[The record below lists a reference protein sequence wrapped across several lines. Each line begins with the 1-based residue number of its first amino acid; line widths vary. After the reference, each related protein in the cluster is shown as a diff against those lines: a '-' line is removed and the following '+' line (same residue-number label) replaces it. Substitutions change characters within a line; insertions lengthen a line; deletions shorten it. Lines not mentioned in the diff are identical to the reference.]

1 LQDFADSVL
10 DGTAVF
16 GVGEEEDGAAGF
28 AGFGVFD
35 RAAGGVVVVAEI
47 FRLCRSAEARAL
59 AAAAVGEDVAALEA
73 FDFGVWHG
81 VPSPGV
87 LFA

>member
-1 LQDFADSVL
+1 VL
-10 DGTAVF
+10 DGASVF
-16 GVGEEEDGAAGF
+16 RVGEEEDGAAAATGF
-28 AGFGVFD
+28 RILDGP
-35 RAAGGVVVVAEI
+35 AGGVVVVAEI
-47 FRLCRSAEARAL
+47 FRGVGAAETGAL

-73 FDFGVWHG
+73 FGFGVWHG